1 MAVNVTA
8 DGFFG
13 DYGGQYAPPPL
24 VPILNDLA
32 DAFEKYRND
41 PEFIEEYNYYVKH
54 FSGRETPL
62 YLCGNLTEKLGGA
75 KIYLKREDL
84 NHLGAH
90 KVNNTIGQ
98 ILLAKRMGKKK
109 IIAETGAGQH
119 GVATAATAALMGM
132 ECTIYMGAVDV
143 ERQKLNVFRMQMMG
157 AKVVAAQSG
166 QRTLKEAVDEAL
178 VAFVE
183 EADTAFYL
191 LGSAVGPH
199 PYPLMVREFQSIV
212 GREAKKQILEAEG
225 RLPDYCIACVG
236 GGSNAIGLFADF
248 IDDTDVKLVGVE
260 PSGRGLEYGQHAAT
274 LCLGEPGIMHGF
286 NSYMLKDDKG
296 EPAEVYSISAG
307 LDYPS
312 VGPEHAHLKDLGR
325 AEYVHASD
333 KNAVDAFFM
342 LSQMEGIIPALESSH
357 ALAHAIRIAPELSRD
372 TIIIVN
378 LSGRGDK
385 DVAQIEQMVANGDF
399 ELPHY
404 KK

>member
-1 MAVNVTA
+1 
-8 DGFFG
+8 
-13 DYGGQYAPPPL
+13 
-24 VPILNDLA
+24 
-32 DAFEKYRND
+32 
-41 PEFIEEYNYYVKH
+41 
-54 FSGRETPL
+54 
-62 YLCGNLTEKLGGA
+62 
-75 KIYLKREDL
+75 
-84 NHLGAH
+84 
-90 KVNNTIGQ
+90 
-98 ILLAKRMGKKK
+98 
-109 IIAETGAGQH
+109 
-119 GVATAATAALMGM
+119 
-132 ECTIYMGAVDV
+132 
-143 ERQKLNVFRMQMMG
+143 
-157 AKVVAAQSG
+157 
-166 QRTLKEAVDEAL
+166 
-178 VAFVE
+178 
-183 EADTAFYL
+183 
-191 LGSAVGPH
+191 
-199 PYPLMVREFQSIV
+199 
-212 GREAKKQILEAEG
+212 
-225 RLPDYCIACVG
+225 
-236 GGSNAIGLFADF
+236 
-248 IDDTDVKLVGVE
+248 VGVE